1 MRKDFCAFI
10 LTHGRPDKVYTYR
23 TLERHGYTGKVYIV
37 IDDEDEAGDE
47 YRRIYGDKVLVFSKD
62 EVARYTDQ
70 YDVSPIRL
78 STVWVRNALWALAE
92 RVQCRYFVQLDDD
105 YKYFAHRRRGKGHR
119 NSTTTGE
126 EYHQWTTYQ
135 LDAMFMAMV
144 RLIATTPVTTIAMSQ
159 GGDHR
164 GDLPK
169 KRFTRKAMNS
179 FVCDTHKPFSF
190 RGRLNEDV
198 NTYVALGAVGNLFFT
213 DMEVQLGQAATQS
226 TSGGMTEAYLASGTY
241 TKSFYSVIAAPSCVS
256 INMMGLRQARLH
268 HRVDWGRAVPLIMS
282 QDVKKAG

>member
-37 IDDEDEAGDE
+37 IDDEDETGEE

-70 YDVSPIRL
+70 YDL
-78 STVWVRNALWALAE
+78 SRDRRSALWAYNACQDLA
-92 RVQCRYFVQLDDD
+92 QKIGCRFFVRLDDD
-105 YKYFAHRRRGKGHR
+105 YHYFAHRRRGKGHR

-135 LDAMFMAMV
+135 LDAMFMAMA
-144 RLIATTPVTTIAMSQ
+144 RLIATTPLKAVAMSQ

-164 GDLPK
+164 GNPPR

-179 FVCDTHKPFSF
+179 FVCDTQKPFLFS
-190 RGRLNEDV
+190 GRLNGDV
-198 NTYVALGAVGNLFFT
+198 NAYVSLGAVGNLFFT
-213 DMEVQLGQAATQS
+213 DMELQLGQAATQS
-226 TSGGMTEAYLASGTY
+226 TSGGMTEAYLSSGTY
-241 TKSFYSVIAAPSCVS
+241 TKSFYSVMAAPSCVS

-268 HRVDWGRAVPLIMS
+268 HHVDWGKAVPLIMS